1 MKNRKNDIWELMVR
15 YRFWVLQRVL
25 QHTFLHN
32 YVVCNVGFT
41 ARALF
46 LGDTYLFTWLKH
58 HVKLTIGKTDAA

>member
-1 MKNRKNDIWELMVR
+1 MDILSKLHILNMKNRKNDIWELMVR

-41 ARALF
+41 ARA
-46 LGDTYLFTWLKH
+46 
-58 HVKLTIGKTDAA
+58 